1 MKIQSLQI
9 GKIKN
14 YKNFQ
19 SAFIKDTYL
28 EETQIDFLG
37 VLDDQIAD
45 KIHHGGYHK
54 AIFTNSCQNYPI
66 WERFL
71 NKKLNFGSMGENLS
85 IDGLCEQNVC
95 IGDIHQFSNAILQVS
110 EPRKPCVKI
119 SKIHNNPN
127 FTHEIFK
134 TGLSGW
140 YYKVLQV
147 GQIRKHENI
156 KILEKNST
164 SLSVFELN
172 QLFLL
177 PASNS

>member
-28 EETQIDFLG
+28 EEIQIDFLG
-37 VLDDQIAD
+37 ILDDQIAD
-45 KIHHGGYHK
+45 KIHHGGYYK
-54 AIFTNSCQNYPI
+54 AIFANSCQNYPI

-110 EPRKPCVKI
+110 CRRKNKNTPQKNKNTLFGVI
-119 SKIHNNPN
+119 L
-127 FTHEIFK
+127 FF
-134 TGLSGW
+134 
-140 YYKVLQV
+140 YK
-147 GQIRKHENI
+147 
-156 KILEKNST
+156 
-164 SLSVFELN
+164 
-172 QLFLL
+172 
-177 PASNS
+177 A

>member
-54 AIFTNSCQNYPI
+54 AIFTNSCKTILYGKD
-66 WERFL
+66 FL
-71 NKKLNFGSMGENLS
+71 
-85 IDGLCEQNVC
+85 
-95 IGDIHQFSNAILQVS
+95 
-110 EPRKPCVKI
+110 
-119 SKIHNNPN
+119 
-127 FTHEIFK
+127 
-134 TGLSGW
+134 
-140 YYKVLQV
+140 
-147 GQIRKHENI
+147 I
-156 KILEKNST
+156 KS
-164 SLSVFELN
+164 
-172 QLFLL
+172 
-177 PASNS
+177 